1 MRLFITKAK
10 TTAESDQTVTLG
22 GVLYKKLTIITW
34 NPI

>member
-22 GVLYKKLTIITW
+22 GVVSLIF
-34 NPI
+34 NNN